1 MVFELILNLDVNR
14 NLCPK
19 RTAGNL
25 KQNIVYWEASLLGK
39 LPFECSMKGWSS
51 SCRQDLDLERE
62 GRAGAYGDS
71 QIMHL
76 IFCN

>member
-1 MVFELILNLDVNR
+1 MVFELILNLDVSR

-25 KQNIVYWEASLLGK
+25 KQYIVYWEASLLEK
-39 LPFECSMKGWSS
+39 LPFACSMKGWSS
-51 SCRQDLDLERE
+51 SCLEME